1 MLRAGTLP
9 TPLCAG
15 LGEACRLLPDDRAV
29 AEWRS
34 LTLELEAGLQSLFPQ
49 METLGNHEDRHPGH
63 LCVRITGVDA
73 ERPVALLQPAVALP
87 SGSACPS
94 GIPQPPHIPRSTGHN

>member
-49 METLGNHEDRHPGH
+49 METIGNREDRHPGN
-63 LCVRITGVDA
+63 LCVRIPGVDA
-73 ERPVALLQPAVALP
+73 ER
-87 SGSACPS
+87 
-94 GIPQPPHIPRSTGHN
+94 RSEERRVGKECVSTCRSRWSRYPYKTKTRKE